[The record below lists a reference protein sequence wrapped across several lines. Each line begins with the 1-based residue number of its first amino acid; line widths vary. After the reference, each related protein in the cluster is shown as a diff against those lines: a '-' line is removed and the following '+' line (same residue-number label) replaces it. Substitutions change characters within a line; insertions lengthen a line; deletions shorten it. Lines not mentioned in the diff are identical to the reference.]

1 MNSDSNNSMKH
12 QKPGKGKRIAALA
25 GALFLVAMV
34 VATLLAAILAS
45 PGSNIFRTLLGFD
58 ITIPSLLWLIIY
70 AADHMPGKRH
80 GVYEEETKDPKKT
93 SKEQDST
100 DKES

>member
-1 MNSDSNNSMKH
+1 MDQHKSTKIGP
-12 QKPGKGKRIAALA
+12 KPEA
-25 GALFLVAMV
+25 
-34 VATLLAAILAS
+34 LLAAILAS

-58 ITIPSLLWLIIY
+58 ITIPILLWLIIY